1 VVPVPDSWTFF
12 PQEDKMSE
20 GESMH
25 QHCSI
30 DQKDTGVFLANE
42 QKTKWV
48 TFITLI
54 TMFVEIGVGYWSGS
68 MALLADGWHMASHT
82 LALFLSLVVY
92 YLYRHPKFRASFTFG
107 GGKILSLGGYTS
119 SLFLIL
125 IAGSMIYESIIFF
138 YDSHEVHYDEALIVA
153 GIGLVVNLVCAWILQ
168 QDSHPEETV
177 ESHDHANCNHGK
189 TKLSPVGGGHH
200 HGHSHSHNHSH
211 GHDHNHESAY
221 IHILTDAL
229 TSVLAIIAL
238 FMGKWQGWTWLDPA
252 VGILGGLVVLK
263 WSLGLIRQSGMD
275 LLDAHDGSI
284 DREKLVRKLETD
296 GSKVVDIHLWKLS
309 PGQVGCEII
318 IRKNNNQRS
327 SDYRDVIQKNFDI
340 HHLIIEVV

>member
-1 VVPVPDSWTFF
+1 
-12 PQEDKMSE
+12 M
-20 GESMH
+20 

-30 DQKDTGVFLANE
+30 DQKDMGVFLANE

-48 TFITLI
+48 TIITLV
-54 TMFVEIGVGYWSGS
+54 TMFVEIAVGYWSGS

-125 IAGSMIYESIIFF
+125 IAGSMIFESIHHF
-138 YDSHEVHYDEALIVA
+138 YNARQIHYNEALIVA
-153 GIGLVVNLVCAWILQ
+153 AVGLFVNLVCAMILHQ
-168 QDSHPEETV
+168 GHPEET
-177 ESHDHANCNHGK
+177 EGTLHEHHDHAGCGHDHGHDHK
-189 TKLSPVGGGHH
+189 PNRLAPVSAPAPKHT
-200 HGHSHSHNHSH
+200 HSHSHSH
-211 GHDHNHESAY
+211 GHTHDHNHESAY
-221 IHILTDAL
+221 VHILTDAL
-229 TSVLAIIAL
+229 TSVLAIFAL
-238 FMGKWQGWTWLDPA
+238 LLGKWQDWAWLDPA

-263 WSLGLIRQSGMD
+263 WSFGLIKQSGMD

-284 DREKLVRKLETD
+284 DRENLVKALETD
-296 GSKVVDIHLWKLS
+296 GSKVVDMHLWKLA
-309 PGQVGCEII
+309 PGSIGCELI
-318 IRKNNNQRS
+318 IRRNQNQKS
-327 SDYRDVIQKNFDI
+327 ADYRNLIQKDFNI

>member
-1 VVPVPDSWTFF
+1 M
-12 PQEDKMSE
+12 QY
-20 GESMH
+20 
-25 QHCSI
+25 CSI
-30 DQKDTGVFLANE
+30 EQKDTGVFLANE

-48 TFITLI
+48 TIITLL
-54 TMFVEIGVGYWSGS
+54 TMFVEILVGYWSGS

-125 IAGSMIYESIIFF
+125 IAVSMIYESIHHF
-138 YDSHEVHYDEALIVA
+138 YEARAIHYNEALIVA
-153 GIGLVVNLVCAWILQ
+153 TIGLVVNLICAKILHQ
-168 QDSHPEETV
+168 EDH
-177 ESHDHANCNHGK
+177 HD
-189 TKLSPVGGGHH
+189 
-200 HGHSHSHNHSH
+200 HGHSHDHGEHCSHQHKTPAHSH
-211 GHDHNHESAY
+211 SHSHDHNHESAY

-229 TSVLAIIAL
+229 TSVLAIFAL
-238 FMGKWQGWTWLDPA
+238 LLGKWQGWSWLDPA
-252 VGILGGLVVLK
+252 VGILGGVVVLK

-275 LLDAHDGSI
+275 LLDAHEDSI
-284 DREKLVRKLETD
+284 DRDNLIKELELD
-296 GSKVVDIHLWKLS
+296 GSKVLDMHLWKLA

-318 IRKNNNQRS
+318 IKRNDNQLS
-327 SDYRDVIQKNFDI
+327 ADYRDLVQKNFNV